1 MKKNKNDDNF
11 EEGINF
17 RFKYKLRLSGRP
29 LGPGFRIIP
38 ENRGHCPQ
46 ILKRIFS
53 E

>member
-1 MKKNKNDDNF
+1 MKKSKNDDQF
-11 EEGINF
+11 EKGINF
-17 RFKYKLRLSGRP
+17 GFKYKFGLSGWR